1 MKIKSKNPN
10 VVSMALIVPVDG
22 RINVD
27 SNGIADVSPK
37 CAVLLVKGTNDWE
50 YAKKNVE
57 EKEEVEEIENETDS
71 EVSDRDKFASHLDT
85 LTLNQM
91 KELAKEGEMPEEE
104 YEKLSSKKLMKAYL
118 LKKYDETSEENGVS
132 GEVEE

>member
-71 EVSDRDKFASHLDT
+71 EVSDCDKFASHLDT